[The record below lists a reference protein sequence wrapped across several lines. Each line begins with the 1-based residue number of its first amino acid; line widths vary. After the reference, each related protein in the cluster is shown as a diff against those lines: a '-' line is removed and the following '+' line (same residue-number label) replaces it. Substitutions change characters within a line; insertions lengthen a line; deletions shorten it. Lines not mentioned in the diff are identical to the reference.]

1 MGLVWSHRSGYG
13 TCGVIGAISRLAN
26 KGGVAMTIFNRALLI
41 LAFISSTT
49 AFAEPEQSSLS
60 VLMPKSGTY
69 SRPISTGNAEA
80 QQFFDQGLRFAWGFY
95 FPESIAS
102 YQEASR
108 LAPDHPMPYW
118 GIAHAAGPNPN
129 SRYAQMP
136 DDPQGA
142 GLAAIEAA
150 LARINRAT
158 PMEAA
163 LINALYVFYDAKS
176 IPDPRERDRAYLAEM
191 RKLNQQ
197 YPDDPDVAALYAG
210 SFMSIRRWDY
220 WDKNGD
226 AKGETLAV
234 AKALEHVINTGDPH
248 PGVYHLHIHLIEA
261 SLEPERAMV
270 SADALEA
277 TLPIGGHV
285 VHMPA
290 HIFVRVG
297 DYQRA
302 IDNNLRSLA
311 VDKEF
316 AQHWG
321 DIPLPNIGTYPLSHK
336 IHAGHALDFVRYA
349 ATMQGSSELAIKSA
363 KQMAEAMSQQGTPM
377 GRMQKRVAAPW
388 VTLKIF
394 GKWDELLAIEPLKH
408 STPYLTGILA
418 YVKGSAHVA
427 KGQFDEAAQ
436 KLSEIHRIAAS
447 PDVSVN
453 RAGATATAE
462 LLALAAHALEGEMK
476 MAQGDLDGAIAA
488 FEKGVALE
496 DTNNYT
502 EPPDWPQSMRL
513 YLGAALLKAGRAA
526 DAEAVFRRDL
536 RWHQNNGWSLFG
548 LTQALEAQGKSEE
561 ARSKKDAWAR
571 VWSNSDFT
579 LQGSA
584 VL

>member
-1 MGLVWSHRSGYG
+1 MRFLKYGFVCISLVFSVH
-13 TCGVIGAISRLAN
+13 
-26 KGGVAMTIFNRALLI
+26 AM
-41 LAFISSTT
+41 STT
-49 AFAEPEQSSLS
+49 DMATDTEPSTAI
-60 VLMPKSGTY
+60 LMPNSGTY
-69 SRPISTGNAEA
+69 SRPISTDKAEA
-80 QQFFDQGLRFAWGFY
+80 QRFFDQGLRFAWGFY

-108 LAPDHPMPYW
+108 LDPSHPMPYW

-150 LARINRAT
+150 LDRIDRAT

-191 RKLNQQ
+191 RKLNSK
-197 YPDDPDVAALYAG
+197 YPDDPDIAALYAG

-220 WDKNGD
+220 WDKNGE

-234 AKALEHVINTGDPH
+234 AEALEHVINTGDPH

-321 DIPLPNIGTYPLSHK
+321 DLPLPNIGTYPLSHK

-363 KQMAEAMSQQGTPM
+363 KQMAEAISQHGTPM

-394 GKWDELLAIEPLKH
+394 GQWDELLATESLQH
-408 STPYLTGILA
+408 STPYLDGILS
-418 YVKGSAHVA
+418 YVKGSAYIA
-427 KGQFDEAAQ
+427 KGSPDGAKQE
-436 KLSEIHRIAAS
+436 LSNIQRIAQS

-462 LLALAAHALEGEMK
+462 LLALAAHALDGEIKLAEGN
-476 MAQGDLDGAIAA
+476 LTGAIAA
-488 FEKGVALE
+488 FQKGVALE

-513 YLGAALLKAGRAA
+513 YLGNALLVAGRFEE
-526 DAEAVFRRDL
+526 AEAVFRKDL

-548 LTQALEAQGKSEE
+548 LMKALEAQNKKNE
-561 ARSKKDAWAR
+561 AKVIQKQWSS
-571 VWSNSDFT
+571 VWSHADVQLTSPVI
-579 LQGSA
+579 L
-584 VL
+584 

>member
-1 MGLVWSHRSGYG
+1 MNFTARLLTALMLVYLSHQSFAMSADAD
-13 TCGVIGAISRLAN
+13 TVSRH
-26 KGGVAMTIFNRALLI
+26 ALL
-41 LAFISSTT
+41 
-49 AFAEPEQSSLS
+49 
-60 VLMPKSGTY
+60 VPKSGTY
-69 SRPISTGNAEA
+69 SRAISTDVALA
-80 QQFFDQGLRFAWGFY
+80 QTYFDQGLRLAWGFY

-108 LAPDHPMPYW
+108 LDPTHPMPYW

-150 LARINRAT
+150 LDRIDRAT

-163 LINALYVFYDAKS
+163 LIKALYVFYNAKS

-191 RKLNQQ
+191 RKLNKKHP
-197 YPDDPDVAALYAG
+197 YDPDIAALYAG

-220 WDKNGD
+220 WDKSGE

-234 AKALEHVINTGDPH
+234 AEALEHVINTGDPH
-248 PGVYHLHIHLIEA
+248 PGVFHLHIHLIEA

-321 DIPLPNIGTYPLSHK
+321 DLPLPSIGTYPLSHK

-363 KQMAEAMSQQGTPM
+363 KQMAEAISQHGTPM
-377 GRMQKRVAAPW
+377 GRTQKRVAAPW

-394 GKWDELLAIEPLKH
+394 GQWDELLTIESLPH
-408 STPYLTGILA
+408 STPYLDGILS
-418 YVKGSAHVA
+418 YVKGSAYIA
-427 KGQFDEAAQ
+427 KGSLDRAKQE
-436 KLSEIHRIAAS
+436 LSNIQRIAQS

-462 LLALAAHALEGEMK
+462 LLALAAHALDGEIK
-476 MAQGDLDGAIAA
+476 LAEGDLAGAIAA

-513 YLGAALLKAGRAA
+513 YLGNALMVAGRF
-526 DAEAVFRRDL
+526 DEAEAVFRKDL

-548 LTQALEAQGKSEE
+548 LMKALAAQNKKNEAKVIQKQWS
-561 ARSKKDAWAR
+561 S
-571 VWSNSDFT
+571 VWSHADVQLTSPVI
-579 LQGSA
+579 L
-584 VL
+584 

>member
-1 MGLVWSHRSGYG
+1 MNVTARLLTALMLVCLSHQSFAMSADAD
-13 TCGVIGAISRLAN
+13 TVSRH
-26 KGGVAMTIFNRALLI
+26 ALL
-41 LAFISSTT
+41 
-49 AFAEPEQSSLS
+49 
-60 VLMPKSGTY
+60 VPKSGTY
-69 SRPISTGNAEA
+69 SRAISTDVALA
-80 QQFFDQGLRFAWGFY
+80 QTYFDQGLRLAWGFY

-108 LAPDHPMPYW
+108 LDPTHPMPYW

-150 LARINRAT
+150 IDRIDRAT

-163 LINALYVFYDAKS
+163 LIKALYVFYNAKS

-191 RKLNQQ
+191 RKLNKKHP
-197 YPDDPDVAALYAG
+197 YDPDIAALYAG

-220 WDKNGD
+220 WDKSGE

-234 AKALEHVINTGDPH
+234 AEALEHVINTGDPH

-321 DIPLPNIGTYPLSHK
+321 DLPLPSIGTYPLSHK

-363 KQMAEAMSQQGTPM
+363 KQMAEAISQHGTPM

-394 GKWDELLAIEPLKH
+394 GQWDELLTIESLPH
-408 STPYLTGILA
+408 STPYLDGILSF
-418 YVKGSAHVA
+418 VKGSAYIA
-427 KGQFDEAAQ
+427 KGSLDRAKQE
-436 KLSEIHRIAAS
+436 LSNIQRIAQS

-462 LLALAAHALEGEMK
+462 LLALAAHALDGEIK
-476 MAQGDLDGAIAA
+476 LAEGDLTGAIAA

-513 YLGAALLKAGRAA
+513 YLGNALMVAGRF
-526 DAEAVFRRDL
+526 DEAEAVFRKDL

-548 LTQALEAQGKSEE
+548 LMKALAAQNKKNEAKVIQKQWS
-561 ARSKKDAWAR
+561 S
-571 VWSNSDFT
+571 VWSHADVQLTSPVI
-579 LQGSA
+579 L
-584 VL
+584 

>member
-1 MGLVWSHRSGYG
+1 MNVTARLLTTLMLV
-13 TCGVIGAISRLAN
+13 
-26 KGGVAMTIFNRALLI
+26 
-41 LAFISSTT
+41 
-49 AFAEPEQSSLS
+49 SLS
-60 VLMPKSGTY
+60 HQSFAMSADADTASRHAVLVPKSGTY
-69 SRPISTGNAEA
+69 SRAISTDVALA
-80 QQFFDQGLRFAWGFY
+80 QTYFDQGLRLAWGFY

-108 LAPDHPMPYW
+108 LDPSHPMPYW

-150 LARINRAT
+150 LDRIDRAT
-158 PMEAA
+158 PMEAE
-163 LINALYVFYDAKS
+163 LIRALYIFYDAKS

-191 RKLNQQ
+191 RELNKQ

-220 WDKNGD
+220 WDKSGE

-234 AKALEHVINTGDPH
+234 AEALEHVINTGDPH

-316 AQHWG
+316 AEHWG
-321 DIPLPNIGTYPLSHK
+321 ELPLPNIGTYPLSHK

-363 KQMAEAMSQQGTPM
+363 KQMAQAISQHGTPM

-394 GKWDELLAIEPLKH
+394 GQWDELLAIESLQH
-408 STPYLTGILA
+408 STPYLDGILS
-418 YVKGSAHVA
+418 YVKGSAYIA
-427 KGQFDEAAQ
+427 KGSLDRAKQELSSIQHIAQ
-436 KLSEIHRIAAS
+436 S

-462 LLALAAHALEGEMK
+462 LLALAAHALDGEIK
-476 MAQGDLDGAIAA
+476 LAEGDLTGAIAA

-513 YLGAALLKAGRAA
+513 YLGNALLVAGRFEE
-526 DAEAVFRRDL
+526 AEAVFRRDL
-536 RWHQNNGWSLFG
+536 RWHQQNGWSLFG
-548 LTQALEAQGKSEE
+548 LMKALEAQN
-561 ARSKKDAWAR
+561 KKNDAKVIQNQWSS
-571 VWSNSDFT
+571 VWSHADVQLTSPVI
-579 LQGSA
+579 L
-584 VL
+584 

>member
-1 MGLVWSHRSGYG
+1 MNVTARLLTALMLVCLSHQSFAMSADAD
-13 TCGVIGAISRLAN
+13 TVSRH
-26 KGGVAMTIFNRALLI
+26 ALL
-41 LAFISSTT
+41 
-49 AFAEPEQSSLS
+49 
-60 VLMPKSGTY
+60 VPKSGTY
-69 SRPISTGNAEA
+69 SRAISTDVALA
-80 QQFFDQGLRFAWGFY
+80 QTYFDQGLRLAWGFY

-108 LAPDHPMPYW
+108 LDPTHPMPYW

-150 LARINRAT
+150 LDRIDRAT

-163 LINALYVFYDAKS
+163 LIKALYVFYNAKS

-191 RKLNQQ
+191 RKLNKKHP
-197 YPDDPDVAALYAG
+197 YDPDIAALYAG

-220 WDKNGD
+220 WDKSGE

-234 AKALEHVINTGDPH
+234 AEALEHVINTGDPH

-321 DIPLPNIGTYPLSHK
+321 DLPLPSIGTYPLSHK

-363 KQMAEAMSQQGTPM
+363 KQMAEAISQHGTPM
-377 GRMQKRVAAPW
+377 GRTQKRVAAPW

-394 GKWDELLAIEPLKH
+394 GQWDELLTIESLPH
-408 STPYLTGILA
+408 STPYLDGILS
-418 YVKGSAHVA
+418 YVKGSAYIA
-427 KGQFDEAAQ
+427 KGSLDRAKQE
-436 KLSEIHRIAAS
+436 LSNIQRIAQS

-462 LLALAAHALEGEMK
+462 LLALAAHALDGEIK
-476 MAQGDLDGAIAA
+476 LAEGDLTGAIAA

-513 YLGAALLKAGRAA
+513 YLGNALMVAERFEE
-526 DAEAVFRRDL
+526 AEAVFRKDL

-548 LTQALEAQGKSEE
+548 LMKALAAQNKKNEAKVIQKQWS
-561 ARSKKDAWAR
+561 S
-571 VWSNSDFT
+571 VWSHADVQLTSPVI
-579 LQGSA
+579 L
-584 VL
+584 

>member
-1 MGLVWSHRSGYG
+1 MNVTARLLTALMLVFLSHQSFAMSADAD
-13 TCGVIGAISRLAN
+13 TVSRHA
-26 KGGVAMTIFNRALLI
+26 
-41 LAFISSTT
+41 
-49 AFAEPEQSSLS
+49 SL
-60 VLMPKSGTY
+60 VPKSGTY
-69 SRPISTGNAEA
+69 SRAISTDVALA
-80 QQFFDQGLRFAWGFY
+80 QTYFDQGLRLAWGFY

-108 LAPDHPMPYW
+108 LDPTHPMPYW

-150 LARINRAT
+150 LDRIDRAT

-163 LINALYVFYDAKS
+163 LIKALYVFYNAKS

-191 RKLNQQ
+191 RKLNKKHP
-197 YPDDPDVAALYAG
+197 YDPDIAALYAG

-220 WDKNGD
+220 WDKSGE

-234 AKALEHVINTGDPH
+234 AEALEHVINTGDPH
-248 PGVYHLHIHLIEA
+248 PGVFHLHIHLIEA

-321 DIPLPNIGTYPLSHK
+321 DLPLPSIGTYPLSHK

-363 KQMAEAMSQQGTPM
+363 KQMAEAISQHGTPM

-394 GKWDELLAIEPLKH
+394 GQWDELLTIESLPH
-408 STPYLTGILA
+408 STPYLDGILS
-418 YVKGSAHVA
+418 YVKGSAYIA
-427 KGQFDEAAQ
+427 KGSLDRAKQE
-436 KLSEIHRIAAS
+436 LSNIQRIAQS

-462 LLALAAHALEGEMK
+462 LLALAAHALDGEIK
-476 MAQGDLDGAIAA
+476 LAEGDLAGAIAA

-513 YLGAALLKAGRAA
+513 YLGNALMVAGRFEE
-526 DAEAVFRRDL
+526 AEAVFRKDL

-548 LTQALEAQGKSEE
+548 LMKALAAQNKKNEAKVIQKQWS
-561 ARSKKDAWAR
+561 S
-571 VWSNSDFT
+571 VWSHADVQLTSPVI
-579 LQGSA
+579 L
-584 VL
+584 

>member
-1 MGLVWSHRSGYG
+1 MRFLKYVFV
-13 TCGVIGAISRLAN
+13 CISFVLSAH
-26 KGGVAMTIFNRALLI
+26 AMSTTGMDMDAE
-41 LAFISSTT
+41 SST
-49 AFAEPEQSSLS
+49 AI
-60 VLMPKSGTY
+60 LMPKSGTY
-69 SRPISTGNAEA
+69 SRPISTDKEEA
-80 QQFFDQGLRFAWGFY
+80 QRFFDQGLRFAWGFY

-108 LAPDHPMPYW
+108 LDPSHPMPYW

-150 LARINRAT
+150 LERIDRAT

-191 RKLNQQ
+191 RKLNKQH
-197 YPDDPDVAALYAG
+197 PDDPDIAALYAG

-220 WDKNGD
+220 WDKNGE

-234 AKALEHVINTGDPH
+234 AKALEHVINTGGPH

-321 DIPLPNIGTYPLSHK
+321 DLPLPNIGTYPLSHK

-349 ATMQGSSELAIKSA
+349 ATMQGSSKLAIKSA
-363 KQMAEAMSQQGTPM
+363 KQMAEAISQHGTPM

-394 GKWDELLAIEPLKH
+394 GKWDEVLAIEPLKH

-427 KGQFDEAAQ
+427 KGQFEEAAQ
-436 KLSEIHRIAAS
+436 KLDEIHRIAAS

-462 LLALAAHALEGEMK
+462 LLALAANALEGEMK
-476 MAQGDLDGAIAA
+476 MAQGDLDGAISA

-526 DAEAVFRRDL
+526 EAEAVFRRDL

-548 LTQALEAQGKSEE
+548 LTQALEAQGKSVE
-561 ARSKKDAWAR
+561 ATSTREAWTE
-571 VWSNSDFT
+571 VWANADVS
-579 LQGSA
+579 LSA
-584 VL
+584 PAIL

>member
-1 MGLVWSHRSGYG
+1 MNVTARLLTALMLVCLSHQSFAMSADAD
-13 TCGVIGAISRLAN
+13 TVSRH
-26 KGGVAMTIFNRALLI
+26 ALL
-41 LAFISSTT
+41 
-49 AFAEPEQSSLS
+49 
-60 VLMPKSGTY
+60 VPKSGTY
-69 SRPISTGNAEA
+69 SRAISTDVALA
-80 QQFFDQGLRFAWGFY
+80 QTYFDQGLRLAWGFY

-108 LAPDHPMPYW
+108 LDPTHPMPYW

-150 LARINRAT
+150 LDRIDRAT

-163 LINALYVFYDAKS
+163 LIKALYVFYNAKS

-191 RKLNQQ
+191 RKLNKKHP
-197 YPDDPDVAALYAG
+197 YDPDIAALYAG

-220 WDKNGD
+220 WDKSGE

-234 AKALEHVINTGDPH
+234 AEALEHVINTGDPH
-248 PGVYHLHIHLIEA
+248 PGVFHLHIHLIEA

-321 DIPLPNIGTYPLSHK
+321 DLPLPSIGTYPLSHK

-363 KQMAEAMSQQGTPM
+363 KQMAEAISQHGTPM
-377 GRMQKRVAAPW
+377 GRTQKRVAAPW

-394 GKWDELLAIEPLKH
+394 GQWDELLTIESLPH
-408 STPYLTGILA
+408 STPYLDGILS
-418 YVKGSAHVA
+418 YVKGSAYIA
-427 KGQFDEAAQ
+427 KGSLDRAKQE
-436 KLSEIHRIAAS
+436 LSNIQRIAQS

-462 LLALAAHALEGEMK
+462 LLALAAHALDGEIK
-476 MAQGDLDGAIAA
+476 LAEGDLTGAIAA

-513 YLGAALLKAGRAA
+513 YLGNALMVAGRF
-526 DAEAVFRRDL
+526 DEAEAVFRKDL

-548 LTQALEAQGKSEE
+548 LMKALAAQNKKNEAKVIQKQWS
-561 ARSKKDAWAR
+561 S
-571 VWSNSDFT
+571 VWSHADVQLT
-579 LQGSA
+579 APVIL
-584 VL
+584 

>member
-1 MGLVWSHRSGYG
+1 MNFTARLLTALMLVCLSHQSFAMSADAD
-13 TCGVIGAISRLAN
+13 TVSRH
-26 KGGVAMTIFNRALLI
+26 ALL
-41 LAFISSTT
+41 
-49 AFAEPEQSSLS
+49 
-60 VLMPKSGTY
+60 VPKSGTY
-69 SRPISTGNAEA
+69 SRAISTDVALA
-80 QQFFDQGLRFAWGFY
+80 QTYFDQGLRLAWGFY

-108 LAPDHPMPYW
+108 LDPTHPMPYW

-150 LARINRAT
+150 LDRIDRAT

-163 LINALYVFYDAKS
+163 LIKALYVFYNAKS

-191 RKLNQQ
+191 RKLNKKHP
-197 YPDDPDVAALYAG
+197 YDPDIAALYAG

-220 WDKNGD
+220 WDKSGE

-234 AKALEHVINTGDPH
+234 AEALEHVINTGDPH
-248 PGVYHLHIHLIEA
+248 PGVFHLHIHLIEA

-277 TLPIGGHV
+277 TLPIGGHM

-321 DIPLPNIGTYPLSHK
+321 DLPLPSIGTYPLSHK

-363 KQMAEAMSQQGTPM
+363 KQMAEAISQHGTPM
-377 GRMQKRVAAPW
+377 GRTQKRVAAPW

-394 GKWDELLAIEPLKH
+394 GQWDELLTIESLPH
-408 STPYLTGILA
+408 STPYLDGILSF
-418 YVKGSAHVA
+418 VKGSAYIA
-427 KGQFDEAAQ
+427 KGSLDRAKQE
-436 KLSEIHRIAAS
+436 LSNIQRIAQS

-462 LLALAAHALEGEMK
+462 LLALAAHALDGEIK
-476 MAQGDLDGAIAA
+476 LAEGDLAGAIAA

-513 YLGAALLKAGRAA
+513 YLGNALMVAGRF
-526 DAEAVFRRDL
+526 DEAEAVFRKDL

-548 LTQALEAQGKSEE
+548 LMKALAAQNKKNEAKVIQKQWS
-561 ARSKKDAWAR
+561 S
-571 VWSNSDFT
+571 VWSHADVQLTSPVI
-579 LQGSA
+579 L
-584 VL
+584 

>member
-1 MGLVWSHRSGYG
+1 MNVTARLLTALMLVCLSHQSFAMSADAD
-13 TCGVIGAISRLAN
+13 TVSRH
-26 KGGVAMTIFNRALLI
+26 ALL
-41 LAFISSTT
+41 
-49 AFAEPEQSSLS
+49 
-60 VLMPKSGTY
+60 VPKSGTY
-69 SRPISTGNAEA
+69 SRAISTDVALA
-80 QQFFDQGLRFAWGFY
+80 QTYFDQGLRLAWGFY

-108 LAPDHPMPYW
+108 LDPTHPMPYW

-150 LARINRAT
+150 LDRIDRAT

-163 LINALYVFYDAKS
+163 LIKALYVFYNAKS

-191 RKLNQQ
+191 RKLNKKH
-197 YPDDPDVAALYAG
+197 PHDPDIAALYAG

-220 WDKNGD
+220 WDKSGE

-234 AKALEHVINTGDPH
+234 AEALEHVINTGDPH
-248 PGVYHLHIHLIEA
+248 PGVFHLHIHLIEA

-321 DIPLPNIGTYPLSHK
+321 DLPLPSIGTYPLSHK

-363 KQMAEAMSQQGTPM
+363 KQMAEAISQHGTPM
-377 GRMQKRVAAPW
+377 GRTQKRVAAPW

-394 GKWDELLAIEPLKH
+394 GQWDELLTIESLPH
-408 STPYLTGILA
+408 STPYLDGILSF
-418 YVKGSAHVA
+418 VKGSAYIA
-427 KGQFDEAAQ
+427 KGSLDRAKQE
-436 KLSEIHRIAAS
+436 LSNIQRIAQS

-462 LLALAAHALEGEMK
+462 LLALAAHALDGEIK
-476 MAQGDLDGAIAA
+476 LAEGDLAGAIAA

-513 YLGAALLKAGRAA
+513 YLGNALMVAGRF
-526 DAEAVFRRDL
+526 DEAEAVFRKDL

-548 LTQALEAQGKSEE
+548 LMKALAAQNKKNEAKVIQKQWS
-561 ARSKKDAWAR
+561 S
-571 VWSNSDFT
+571 VWSHADVQLTSPVI
-579 LQGSA
+579 L
-584 VL
+584 

>member
-1 MGLVWSHRSGYG
+1 
-13 TCGVIGAISRLAN
+13 
-26 KGGVAMTIFNRALLI
+26 MTVRARLLI
-41 LAFISSTT
+41 T
-49 AFAEPEQSSLS
+49 AFFVFLSHSSYSMAGDADKASRHAVLVPE
-60 VLMPKSGTY
+60 SGTY
-69 SRPISTGNAEA
+69 SRAISTDVDLA
-80 QQFFDQGLRFAWGFY
+80 QTFFDQGLRFAWGFY
-95 FPESIAS
+95 FPESLAS

-108 LAPDHPMPYW
+108 LDPSHPMPFW

-150 LARINRAT
+150 LDRIDRAT
-158 PMEAA
+158 PMEAS
-163 LINALYVFYDAKS
+163 LINALYVFYDANS

-197 YPDDPDVAALYAG
+197 YPDDPDIAALYAG

-220 WDKNGD
+220 WDKNGE

-234 AKALEHVINTGDPH
+234 AQALEHVINTGDPH

-311 VDKEF
+311 VDKQF
-316 AQHWG
+316 AEHWG
-321 DIPLPNIGTYPLSHK
+321 DLPLPMIGTYPLSHK

-349 ATMQGSSELAIKSA
+349 ATMQGSSELAIRSA
-363 KQMAEAMSQQGTPM
+363 KQMAEAISQHGTPM

-394 GKWDELLAIEPLKH
+394 GQWDELLAIEGLKQ
-408 STPYLTGILA
+408 STPYLDGILS
-418 YVKGSAHVA
+418 YVKGSAHIA
-427 KGQFDEAAQ
+427 KGSLDQAKEQ
-436 KLSEIHRIAAS
+436 LSDIQRIAQS

-462 LLALAAHALEGEMK
+462 LLALAAHALDGEIKLAEGNL
-476 MAQGDLDGAIAA
+476 AGAIVA

-513 YLGAALLKAGRAA
+513 YLGNALLEAGRFEE
-526 DAEAVFRRDL
+526 AEAVFRKDL

-548 LTQALEAQGKSEE
+548 LMKALEAQNKKNE
-561 ARSKKDAWAR
+561 AKVIQNQWTS
-571 VWSNSDFT
+571 VWSRADVQLTSPVI
-579 LQGSA
+579 L
-584 VL
+584 

>member
-1 MGLVWSHRSGYG
+1 MNVTARLLTALMLVCLSHQSFAMSADAD
-13 TCGVIGAISRLAN
+13 TVSRH
-26 KGGVAMTIFNRALLI
+26 ALL
-41 LAFISSTT
+41 
-49 AFAEPEQSSLS
+49 
-60 VLMPKSGTY
+60 VPKSGTY
-69 SRPISTGNAEA
+69 SRAISTDVALA
-80 QQFFDQGLRFAWGFY
+80 QTYFDQGLRLAWGFY

-108 LAPDHPMPYW
+108 LDPTHPMPYW

-150 LARINRAT
+150 LDRIDRAT

-163 LINALYVFYDAKS
+163 LIKALYVFYNAKS

-191 RKLNQQ
+191 RKLNKKHP
-197 YPDDPDVAALYAG
+197 YDPDIAALYAG

-220 WDKNGD
+220 WDKSGE

-234 AKALEHVINTGDPH
+234 AEALEHVINTGDPH
-248 PGVYHLHIHLIEA
+248 PGVFHLHIHLIEA

-321 DIPLPNIGTYPLSHK
+321 DLPLPSIGTYPLSHK

-363 KQMAEAMSQQGTPM
+363 KQMAEAISQHGTPM

-394 GKWDELLAIEPLKH
+394 GQWDELLTIESLPH
-408 STPYLTGILA
+408 STPYLDGILS
-418 YVKGSAHVA
+418 YVKGSAYIA
-427 KGQFDEAAQ
+427 KGSLDRAKQE
-436 KLSEIHRIAAS
+436 LSNIQRIAQS

-462 LLALAAHALEGEMK
+462 LLALAAHALDGEIK
-476 MAQGDLDGAIAA
+476 LAEGDLTGAIAA

-513 YLGAALLKAGRAA
+513 YLGNALMVAGRFEE
-526 DAEAVFRRDL
+526 AEAVFRKDL

-548 LTQALEAQGKSEE
+548 LMKALAAQNKKNEAKVIQKQWS
-561 ARSKKDAWAR
+561 S
-571 VWSNSDFT
+571 VWSHADVQLTSPVI
-579 LQGSA
+579 L
-584 VL
+584 

>member
-1 MGLVWSHRSGYG
+1 MMALLKRFGLVF
-13 TCGVIGAISRLAN
+13 VLALS
-26 KGGVAMTIFNRALLI
+26 TALTAHANTNHA
-41 LAFISSTT
+41 LAVMV
-49 AFAEPEQSSLS
+49 PD
-60 VLMPKSGTY
+60 SGTY
-69 SRPISTGNAEA
+69 SRAISTQSPDA
-80 QQFFDQGLRFAWGFY
+80 QKFFDQGLRLAWGFY

-102 YQEASR
+102 YQQAS
-108 LAPDHPMPYW
+108 LFDPEHPMPYW

-142 GLAAIEAA
+142 GLAAIQSA
-150 LARINRAT
+150 LARIDRAT
-158 PMEAA
+158 PMEAELIRA
-163 LINALYVFYDAKS
+163 LHIFYDADR
-176 IPDPRERDRAYLAEM
+176 IPDPKARDQAYLAQM
-191 RKLNQQ
+191 RALNANF
-197 YPDDPDVAALYAG
+197 PDDPDIAALYAG

-220 WDKNGD
+220 WDKNGE

-234 AKALEHVINTGDPH
+234 AEALEHIIRTGDPH

-261 SLEPERAMV
+261 SMTPQRALV

-297 DYQRA
+297 QYQRA

-311 VDKEF
+311 VDKQF
-316 AQHWG
+316 AEYWG
-321 DIPLPNIGTYPLSHK
+321 DLPLPTIGTYPLSHK

-349 ATMQGSSELAIKSA
+349 ATMQGSSALAIKSA
-363 KQMAEAMSQQGTPM
+363 KQMAEAISKNGTPM

-394 GKWDELLAIEPLKH
+394 GKWDEILAIESLPD
-408 STPYLTGILA
+408 STSYLDGILA

-427 KGQFDEAAQ
+427 RGSLALAQ
-436 KLSEIHRIAAS
+436 AQLAEINRIAAS
-447 PDVSVN
+447 EDVSVN

-462 LLALAAHALEGEMK
+462 LLALAAHALEGEIQMVS
-476 MAQGDLDGAIAA
+476 GDLAGAIAS

-513 YLGAALLKAGRAA
+513 YLGAALLRAERFE
-526 DAEAVFRRDL
+526 DAETVFRQDL
-536 RWHQNNGWSLFG
+536 RWHQNNGWSLYG
-548 LTQALEAQGKSEE
+548 LMQSLEAQGKTQE
-561 ARSKKDAWAR
+561 AKVIQNQWLSVWANADIELSMP
-571 VWSNSDFT
+571 V
-579 LQGSA
+579 

>member
-1 MGLVWSHRSGYG
+1 
-13 TCGVIGAISRLAN
+13 
-26 KGGVAMTIFNRALLI
+26 MTIFNRALLI

-69 SRPISTGNAEA
+69 SRPISTENAEA

-136 DDPQGA
+136 DDPKGA

-158 PMEAA
+158 PIEAA

-363 KQMAEAMSQQGTPM
+363 KQMAEAMSQHGTPM

-561 ARSKKDAWAR
+561 ARSKKDTWAK
-571 VWSNSDFT
+571 VWSQADISLT
-579 LQGSA
+579 APAIL
-584 VL
+584 

>member
-1 MGLVWSHRSGYG
+1 MNVTARLLTALMLVCLSHQSFAMSADAD
-13 TCGVIGAISRLAN
+13 TVSRH
-26 KGGVAMTIFNRALLI
+26 ALL
-41 LAFISSTT
+41 
-49 AFAEPEQSSLS
+49 
-60 VLMPKSGTY
+60 VPKSGTY
-69 SRPISTGNAEA
+69 SRAISTDVALA
-80 QQFFDQGLRFAWGFY
+80 QTYFDQGVRLAWGFY

-108 LAPDHPMPYW
+108 LDPTHPMPYW

-150 LARINRAT
+150 LDRIDRAT

-163 LINALYVFYDAKS
+163 LIKALYVFYNAKS

-191 RKLNQQ
+191 RKLNKKHP
-197 YPDDPDVAALYAG
+197 YDPDIAALYAG

-220 WDKNGD
+220 WDKSGE

-234 AKALEHVINTGDPH
+234 AEALEHVINTGDPH

-321 DIPLPNIGTYPLSHK
+321 DLPLPSIGTYPLSHK

-363 KQMAEAMSQQGTPM
+363 KQMAEAISQHGTPM

-394 GKWDELLAIEPLKH
+394 GQWDELLTIESLPH
-408 STPYLTGILA
+408 STPYLDGILS
-418 YVKGSAHVA
+418 YVKGSAYIA
-427 KGQFDEAAQ
+427 KGSLDRAKQE
-436 KLSEIHRIAAS
+436 LSNIQRIAQS

-462 LLALAAHALEGEMK
+462 LLALAAHALDGEIK
-476 MAQGDLDGAIAA
+476 LAEGDLTGAIAA

-513 YLGAALLKAGRAA
+513 YLGNALMVAGRFEE
-526 DAEAVFRRDL
+526 AEAVFRKDL

-548 LTQALEAQGKSEE
+548 LMKALAAQNKKNEAKVIQKQWS
-561 ARSKKDAWAR
+561 S
-571 VWSNSDFT
+571 VWSHADVQLTSPVI
-579 LQGSA
+579 L
-584 VL
+584 

>member
-1 MGLVWSHRSGYG
+1 MKWIRTFGLGSMMAW
-13 TCGVIGAISRLAN
+13 A
-26 KGGVAMTIFNRALLI
+26 
-41 LAFISSTT
+41 
-49 AFAEPEQSSLS
+49 SLS
-60 VLMPKSGTY
+60 AVSENSHVHAVLVPDSGTY
-69 SRPISTGNAEA
+69 SRAISTDVALA
-80 QQFFDQGLRFAWGFY
+80 QTYFDQGLRLAWGFY

-108 LAPDHPMPYW
+108 LDPTHPMPYW

-150 LARINRAT
+150 LDRIDRAT
-158 PMEAA
+158 PMEAS
-163 LINALYVFYDAKS
+163 LINALFVFYDAKS

-191 RKLNQQ
+191 RELNKKH
-197 YPDDPDVAALYAG
+197 PDDPDVAALYAG

-220 WDKNGD
+220 WDKSGE

-234 AKALEHVINTGDPH
+234 AEALEHVITTGDPH

-321 DIPLPNIGTYPLSHK
+321 DLPLPNIGTYPLSHK

-363 KQMAEAMSQQGTPM
+363 KQMAEAISRHGTPM

-394 GKWDELLAIEPLKH
+394 GQWDELLATESLPH
-408 STPYLTGILA
+408 STPYLDGILS
-418 YVKGSAHVA
+418 YVKGSAHIA
-427 KGQFDEAAQ
+427 KGSLDHAQ
-436 KLSEIHRIAAS
+436 QELSNIQRIAQS

-462 LLALAAHALEGEMK
+462 LLALAAHALDGEIKLAEGN
-476 MAQGDLDGAIAA
+476 LTGAIAA

-513 YLGAALLKAGRAA
+513 YLGNALLVAGRFEE
-526 DAEAVFRRDL
+526 AEAVFRKDL

-548 LTQALEAQGKSEE
+548 LMKALEAQNKKNE
-561 ARSKKDAWAR
+561 AKVIQKQWSS
-571 VWSNSDFT
+571 VWSHADVQLTSPVI
-579 LQGSA
+579 L
-584 VL
+584 

>member
-1 MGLVWSHRSGYG
+1 MNVTARLLTALMLV
-13 TCGVIGAISRLAN
+13 
-26 KGGVAMTIFNRALLI
+26 
-41 LAFISSTT
+41 
-49 AFAEPEQSSLS
+49 SLS
-60 VLMPKSGTY
+60 HQSFAMSADADTASPHAVLVPKSGTY
-69 SRPISTGNAEA
+69 SRAISTDVALA
-80 QQFFDQGLRFAWGFY
+80 QTYFDQGLRLAWGFY

-108 LAPDHPMPYW
+108 LDPSHPMPYW

-150 LARINRAT
+150 LDRIDRAT

-163 LINALYVFYDAKS
+163 LIKALYVFYDAKS

-191 RKLNQQ
+191 RELNKKH
-197 YPDDPDVAALYAG
+197 PDDPDVAALYAG

-220 WDKNGD
+220 WDKSGE

-234 AKALEHVINTGDPH
+234 AEALEHVITTGDPH

-321 DIPLPNIGTYPLSHK
+321 DLPLPNIGTYPLSHK

-363 KQMAEAMSQQGTPM
+363 KQMAEAISQHGTPM

-394 GKWDELLAIEPLKH
+394 GQWDELLTIESLSN
-408 STPYLTGILA
+408 STPYLDGILS
-418 YVKGSAHVA
+418 YVKGSAHIA
-427 KGQFDEAAQ
+427 KGSLDRAQ
-436 KLSEIHRIAAS
+436 QELSNIQRIAQS

-462 LLALAAHALEGEMK
+462 LLALAAHALDGEIK
-476 MAQGDLDGAIAA
+476 LAEGDLTGAIAA

-513 YLGAALLKAGRAA
+513 YLGNALLVAGRFEE
-526 DAEAVFRRDL
+526 AEAVFRKDL

-548 LTQALEAQGKSEE
+548 LMKALEAQNKKNE
-561 ARSKKDAWAR
+561 AKVIQKQWSS
-571 VWSNSDFT
+571 VWSHADVQLTSPVI
-579 LQGSA
+579 L
-584 VL
+584 

>member
-1 MGLVWSHRSGYG
+1 MNVTARLLTALMLVCLSHQSFAMSADAD
-13 TCGVIGAISRLAN
+13 TVSRH
-26 KGGVAMTIFNRALLI
+26 ALL
-41 LAFISSTT
+41 
-49 AFAEPEQSSLS
+49 
-60 VLMPKSGTY
+60 VPKSGTY
-69 SRPISTGNAEA
+69 SRAISTDVALA
-80 QQFFDQGLRFAWGFY
+80 QTYFDQGLRLAWGFY

-108 LAPDHPMPYW
+108 LDPTHPMPYW

-150 LARINRAT
+150 LDRIDRAT

-163 LINALYVFYDAKS
+163 LIKALYVFYNAKS

-191 RKLNQQ
+191 RKLNKKHP
-197 YPDDPDVAALYAG
+197 YDPDIAALYAG

-220 WDKNGD
+220 WDKSGE

-234 AKALEHVINTGDPH
+234 AEALEHVINTGDPH

-321 DIPLPNIGTYPLSHK
+321 DLPLPSIGTYPLSHK

-363 KQMAEAMSQQGTPM
+363 KQMAEAISQHGTPM
-377 GRMQKRVAAPW
+377 GRTQKRVAAPW

-394 GKWDELLAIEPLKH
+394 GQWDELLTIESLPH
-408 STPYLTGILA
+408 STPYLDGILS
-418 YVKGSAHVA
+418 YVKGSAYIA
-427 KGQFDEAAQ
+427 KGSLDRAKQE
-436 KLSEIHRIAAS
+436 LSNIQRIAQS

-462 LLALAAHALEGEMK
+462 LLALAAHALDGEIK
-476 MAQGDLDGAIAA
+476 LAEGDLTGAIAA

-513 YLGAALLKAGRAA
+513 YLGNALMVAGRFEE
-526 DAEAVFRRDL
+526 AEAVFRKDL

-548 LTQALEAQGKSEE
+548 LMKALAAQNKKNEAKVIQKQWS
-561 ARSKKDAWAR
+561 S
-571 VWSNSDFT
+571 VWSHADVQLTSPVI
-579 LQGSA
+579 L
-584 VL
+584 

>member
-1 MGLVWSHRSGYG
+1 MNVTARLLTALMLVCLSHQSFAMSADAD
-13 TCGVIGAISRLAN
+13 TVSRH
-26 KGGVAMTIFNRALLI
+26 ALL
-41 LAFISSTT
+41 
-49 AFAEPEQSSLS
+49 
-60 VLMPKSGTY
+60 VPKSGTY
-69 SRPISTGNAEA
+69 SRAISTDVALA
-80 QQFFDQGLRFAWGFY
+80 QTYFDQGLRLAWGFY

-108 LAPDHPMPYW
+108 LDPTHPMPYW

-150 LARINRAT
+150 LDRIDRAT

-163 LINALYVFYDAKS
+163 LIKALYVFYNAKS

-191 RKLNQQ
+191 RKLNKKHP
-197 YPDDPDVAALYAG
+197 YDPDIAALYAG

-220 WDKNGD
+220 WDKSGE

-234 AKALEHVINTGDPH
+234 AEALEHVINTGDPH

-321 DIPLPNIGTYPLSHK
+321 DLPLPSIGTYPLSHK

-363 KQMAEAMSQQGTPM
+363 KQMAEAISQHGTPM
-377 GRMQKRVAAPW
+377 GRTQKRVAAPW

-394 GKWDELLAIEPLKH
+394 GQWDELLTIESLPH
-408 STPYLTGILA
+408 STPYLDGILS
-418 YVKGSAHVA
+418 YVKGSAYIA
-427 KGQFDEAAQ
+427 KGSLDRAKQE
-436 KLSEIHRIAAS
+436 LSNIQRIAHS

-462 LLALAAHALEGEMK
+462 LLALAAHALDGEIK
-476 MAQGDLDGAIAA
+476 LAEGDLTGAIAA

-513 YLGAALLKAGRAA
+513 YLGNALMVAGRFEE
-526 DAEAVFRRDL
+526 AEAVFRKDL

-548 LTQALEAQGKSEE
+548 LMKALAAQNKKNEAKVIQKQWS
-561 ARSKKDAWAR
+561 S
-571 VWSNSDFT
+571 VWSHADVQLTSPVI
-579 LQGSA
+579 L
-584 VL
+584 

>member
-1 MGLVWSHRSGYG
+1 MNVTARLLTVLMLV
-13 TCGVIGAISRLAN
+13 
-26 KGGVAMTIFNRALLI
+26 
-41 LAFISSTT
+41 
-49 AFAEPEQSSLS
+49 SLS
-60 VLMPKSGTY
+60 HQSYAMGADADKADHRAVLVPKSGTY
-69 SRPISTGNAEA
+69 SRAISTDVALA
-80 QQFFDQGLRFAWGFY
+80 QTYFDQGLRLAWGFY

-108 LAPDHPMPYW
+108 LDPSHPMPYW

-142 GLAAIEAA
+142 GMAAIEAA
-150 LARINRAT
+150 LDRIDRAT

-191 RKLNQQ
+191 RELNKKH
-197 YPDDPDVAALYAG
+197 PDDPDVAALYAG

-220 WDKNGD
+220 WDKSGE

-234 AKALEHVINTGDPH
+234 AEALEHVITTGDPH

-316 AQHWG
+316 AEHWG
-321 DIPLPNIGTYPLSHK
+321 DLPLPNIGTYPLSHK

-363 KQMAEAMSQQGTPM
+363 KQMAGAISQRGTPV

-394 GKWDELLAIEPLKH
+394 GQWDELLSIESLPH
-408 STPYLTGILA
+408 STPYLDGILS
-418 YVKGSAHVA
+418 YVKGSAHIA
-427 KGQFDEAAQ
+427 KDSLDGAKQE
-436 KLSEIHRIAAS
+436 LSNIQRIAQS

-462 LLALAAHALEGEMK
+462 LLALAAHALDGEIK
-476 MAQGDLDGAIAA
+476 LAEGDLAGAIAA

-513 YLGAALLKAGRAA
+513 YLGNALLVAGRFEE
-526 DAEAVFRRDL
+526 AEAVFRKDL

-548 LTQALEAQGKSEE
+548 LMKALEAQNKKNE
-561 ARSKKDAWAR
+561 AKVIQKQWSS
-571 VWSNSDFT
+571 VWSHADVQLTSPVI
-579 LQGSA
+579 L
-584 VL
+584 

>member
-1 MGLVWSHRSGYG
+1 MMVLKRLVTGLLFFTSFHVS
-13 TCGVIGAISRLAN
+13 VDALGAE
-26 KGGVAMTIFNRALLI
+26 
-41 LAFISSTT
+41 SSS
-49 AFAEPEQSSLS
+49 A

-69 SRPISTGNAEA
+69 SRPISTDNAEA

-150 LARINRAT
+150 LERIDRAT

-191 RKLNQQ
+191 RELNKK
-197 YPDDPDVAALYAG
+197 YPDDPDIAALYAG

-220 WDKNGD
+220 WDKNGE

-321 DIPLPNIGTYPLSHK
+321 DLPLPNIGTYPLSHK

-363 KQMAEAMSQQGTPM
+363 KQMAEAISQHGTPM

-394 GKWDELLAIEPLKH
+394 GKWDEVLALEPLKH
-408 STPYLTGILA
+408 STPYLTGIMA

-427 KGQFDEAAQ
+427 KGQFREAAQ
-436 KLSEIHRIAAS
+436 KLADIHRIAAS

-462 LLALAAHALEGEMK
+462 LLALAANALEGEMK
-476 MAQGDLDGAIAA
+476 MAQGDLDGAISA

-513 YLGAALLKAGRAA
+513 YLGAALIKAGRAS

-561 ARSKKDAWAR
+561 ARSKKDTWAK
-571 VWSNSDFT
+571 VWSQADISLT
-579 LQGSA
+579 APAIL
-584 VL
+584 

>member
-1 MGLVWSHRSGYG
+1 MNVTARLLTALMMVFLSH
-13 TCGVIGAISRLAN
+13 
-26 KGGVAMTIFNRALLI
+26 
-41 LAFISSTT
+41 
-49 AFAEPEQSSLS
+49 QSSAMGADADTAS
-60 VLMPKSGTY
+60 PHAVLVPKSGTY
-69 SRPISTGNAEA
+69 SRAISTDVALA
-80 QQFFDQGLRFAWGFY
+80 QTYFDQGLRFAWGFY

-102 YQEASR
+102 YREASS
-108 LAPDHPMPYW
+108 LDPSHPMPYW

-150 LARINRAT
+150 LDRIDRAT

-163 LINALYVFYDAKS
+163 LINALYVFYNAKS

-191 RKLNQQ
+191 RELNKKH
-197 YPDDPDVAALYAG
+197 PDDPDVAALYAG
-210 SFMSIRRWDY
+210 SFMSIRRWGY
-220 WDKNGD
+220 WDKSGE

-234 AKALEHVINTGDPH
+234 AEALEHVITTGDPH

-311 VDKEF
+311 VDREF

-321 DIPLPNIGTYPLSHK
+321 DLPLPNIGTYPLSHK

-363 KQMAEAMSQQGTPM
+363 KQMAEAISQHGTPM

-394 GKWDELLAIEPLKH
+394 GQWDELLTIESLQY
-408 STPYLTGILA
+408 STPYLDGILS
-418 YVKGSAHVA
+418 YVKGSAYIA
-427 KGQFDEAAQ
+427 KGSLDGAKQE
-436 KLSEIHRIAAS
+436 LSNIQHIAKS

-462 LLALAAHALEGEMK
+462 LLALAAHALDGEIK
-476 MAQGDLDGAIAA
+476 LAEGDLAGAIAA

-513 YLGAALLKAGRAA
+513 YLGNALLVAGRFEE
-526 DAEAVFRRDL
+526 AETVFRKDL

-548 LTQALEAQGKSEE
+548 LMKALEAQNKKNE
-561 ARSKKDAWAR
+561 AKVIQKQWAS
-571 VWSNSDFT
+571 VWSHADVKLTSPVI
-579 LQGSA
+579 L
-584 VL
+584 

>member
-1 MGLVWSHRSGYG
+1 MNIAARLLTALMLV
-13 TCGVIGAISRLAN
+13 
-26 KGGVAMTIFNRALLI
+26 
-41 LAFISSTT
+41 
-49 AFAEPEQSSLS
+49 SLS
-60 VLMPKSGTY
+60 HQSFAMSSDVDTASRHAVLVPKSGTY
-69 SRPISTGNAEA
+69 SRAISTDVALA
-80 QQFFDQGLRFAWGFY
+80 QTYFDQGLRLAWGFY

-108 LAPDHPMPYW
+108 LDPSHPMPYW

-150 LARINRAT
+150 LDRIDRAT

-191 RKLNQQ
+191 RELNKKH
-197 YPDDPDVAALYAG
+197 PDDPDVAALYAG

-220 WDKNGD
+220 WDKSGE

-234 AKALEHVINTGDPH
+234 AEALEHVITTGDPH

-321 DIPLPNIGTYPLSHK
+321 DLPLPNIGTYPLSHK

-363 KQMAEAMSQQGTPM
+363 KQMAEAISQHGTPM

-394 GKWDELLAIEPLKH
+394 GRWDELLTTESLPH
-408 STPYLTGILA
+408 STPYLDGILS
-418 YVKGSAHVA
+418 YVKGSAHLA
-427 KGQFDEAAQ
+427 KGSLDRAQ
-436 KLSEIHRIAAS
+436 QELNNIQRIAQS

-462 LLALAAHALEGEMK
+462 LLALAAHALDGEIK
-476 MAQGDLDGAIAA
+476 LAEGDLTGAIAA

-496 DTNNYT
+496 DTNNYI

-513 YLGAALLKAGRAA
+513 YLGNALLVAGRFEE
-526 DAEAVFRRDL
+526 AEAVFRRDL

-548 LTQALEAQGKSEE
+548 LMKALEAQNKKNE
-561 ARSKKDAWAR
+561 AKVIQNQWSS
-571 VWSNSDFT
+571 VWSHADVQLTSPVI
-579 LQGSA
+579 L
-584 VL
+584 

>member
-1 MGLVWSHRSGYG
+1 MNVTARLLTALMLVCLSHQSFAMSADAD
-13 TCGVIGAISRLAN
+13 TVSRH
-26 KGGVAMTIFNRALLI
+26 ALL
-41 LAFISSTT
+41 
-49 AFAEPEQSSLS
+49 
-60 VLMPKSGTY
+60 VPKSGTY
-69 SRPISTGNAEA
+69 SRAISTDVALA
-80 QQFFDQGLRFAWGFY
+80 QTYFDQGLRLAWGFY

-108 LAPDHPMPYW
+108 LDPTHPMPYW

-150 LARINRAT
+150 LDRIDRAT

-163 LINALYVFYDAKS
+163 LIKALYVFYNAKS

-191 RKLNQQ
+191 RKLNKKHP
-197 YPDDPDVAALYAG
+197 YDPDIAALYAG

-220 WDKNGD
+220 WDKSGE

-234 AKALEHVINTGDPH
+234 AEALEHVINTGDPH

-321 DIPLPNIGTYPLSHK
+321 DLPLPSIGTYPLSHK

-363 KQMAEAMSQQGTPM
+363 KQMAEAISQRGTPM

-394 GKWDELLAIEPLKH
+394 GQWDELLTIESLPH
-408 STPYLTGILA
+408 STPYLDGILS
-418 YVKGSAHVA
+418 YVKGSAYIA
-427 KGQFDEAAQ
+427 KGSLDRAKQE
-436 KLSEIHRIAAS
+436 LSNIQRIAQS

-462 LLALAAHALEGEMK
+462 LLALAAHALDGEIK
-476 MAQGDLDGAIAA
+476 LAEGDLTGAIAA

-513 YLGAALLKAGRAA
+513 YLGNALMVAGRFEE
-526 DAEAVFRRDL
+526 AEAVFRKDL

-548 LTQALEAQGKSEE
+548 LMKALAAQNKKNEAKVIQKQWS
-561 ARSKKDAWAR
+561 S
-571 VWSNSDFT
+571 VWSHADVQLTSPVI
-579 LQGSA
+579 L
-584 VL
+584 

>member
-1 MGLVWSHRSGYG
+1 MNVTARLLTALMLVCLSHQSFAMSADAD
-13 TCGVIGAISRLAN
+13 TVSRH
-26 KGGVAMTIFNRALLI
+26 ALL
-41 LAFISSTT
+41 
-49 AFAEPEQSSLS
+49 
-60 VLMPKSGTY
+60 VPKSGTY
-69 SRPISTGNAEA
+69 SRAISTDVALA
-80 QQFFDQGLRFAWGFY
+80 QTYFDQGLRLAWGFY

-108 LAPDHPMPYW
+108 LDPTHPMPYW

-150 LARINRAT
+150 LDRIDRAT

-163 LINALYVFYDAKS
+163 LIKALYVFYNAKS
-176 IPDPRERDRAYLAEM
+176 IPDPRERDHAYLAEM
-191 RKLNQQ
+191 RKLNKKHP
-197 YPDDPDVAALYAG
+197 YDPDIAALYAG

-220 WDKNGD
+220 WDKSGE

-234 AKALEHVINTGDPH
+234 AEALEHVINTGDPH
-248 PGVYHLHIHLIEA
+248 PGVFHLHIHLIEA

-321 DIPLPNIGTYPLSHK
+321 DLPLPSIGTYPLSHK

-363 KQMAEAMSQQGTPM
+363 KQMAEAISQHGTPM

-394 GKWDELLAIEPLKH
+394 GQWDELLTIESLPH
-408 STPYLTGILA
+408 STPYLDGILSF
-418 YVKGSAHVA
+418 VKGSAYIA
-427 KGQFDEAAQ
+427 KGSLDRAKQE
-436 KLSEIHRIAAS
+436 LSNIQRIAQS

-462 LLALAAHALEGEMK
+462 LLALAAHALDGEIK
-476 MAQGDLDGAIAA
+476 LAEGDLTGAIAA

-513 YLGAALLKAGRAA
+513 YLGNALMVAGRF
-526 DAEAVFRRDL
+526 DEAEAVFRKDL

-548 LTQALEAQGKSEE
+548 LMKALAAQNKKNEAKVIQKQWS
-561 ARSKKDAWAR
+561 S
-571 VWSNSDFT
+571 VWSHADVQLTSPVI
-579 LQGSA
+579 L
-584 VL
+584 

>member
-1 MGLVWSHRSGYG
+1 MNVTARLLTALMLVCLSHQSFAMSADAD
-13 TCGVIGAISRLAN
+13 TVSRH
-26 KGGVAMTIFNRALLI
+26 ALL
-41 LAFISSTT
+41 
-49 AFAEPEQSSLS
+49 
-60 VLMPKSGTY
+60 VPKSGTY
-69 SRPISTGNAEA
+69 SRAISTDVALA
-80 QQFFDQGLRFAWGFY
+80 QSYFDHGLRLAWGFY

-108 LAPDHPMPYW
+108 LDPTHPMPYW

-150 LARINRAT
+150 LDRIDRAP

-163 LINALYVFYDAKS
+163 LIKALYVFYNAKS

-191 RKLNQQ
+191 RKLNKKHP
-197 YPDDPDVAALYAG
+197 YDPDIAALYAG

-220 WDKNGD
+220 WDKSGE

-234 AKALEHVINTGDPH
+234 AEALEHVSNTGDPH

-321 DIPLPNIGTYPLSHK
+321 DLPLPSIGTYPLSHK

-363 KQMAEAMSQQGTPM
+363 KQMAEAISQHGTPM

-394 GKWDELLAIEPLKH
+394 GQWDELLTIESLLH
-408 STPYLTGILA
+408 STPYLDGILS
-418 YVKGSAHVA
+418 YVKGSAYIA
-427 KGQFDEAAQ
+427 KGSLDRAKQE
-436 KLSEIHRIAAS
+436 LSNIQRIAQS

-462 LLALAAHALEGEMK
+462 LLALAAHALDGEIK
-476 MAQGDLDGAIAA
+476 LAEGDLTGAIAA

-513 YLGAALLKAGRAA
+513 SLGNALMVAGRFEE
-526 DAEAVFRRDL
+526 AEAVFRKDL

-548 LTQALEAQGKSEE
+548 LMKALAAQNKKNEAKVIQKQWS
-561 ARSKKDAWAR
+561 S
-571 VWSNSDFT
+571 VWSHADVQLTSPVI
-579 LQGSA
+579 L
-584 VL
+584 

>member
-1 MGLVWSHRSGYG
+1 MNVTARLLTTLMLV
-13 TCGVIGAISRLAN
+13 
-26 KGGVAMTIFNRALLI
+26 
-41 LAFISSTT
+41 
-49 AFAEPEQSSLS
+49 SLS
-60 VLMPKSGTY
+60 HQSFAMSADADTASRHAVLVPKSGTY
-69 SRPISTGNAEA
+69 SRAISTDVALA
-80 QQFFDQGLRFAWGFY
+80 QTYFDQGLRLAWGFY

-108 LAPDHPMPYW
+108 LDPSHPMPYW

-150 LARINRAT
+150 LDRIDRAT

-163 LINALYVFYDAKS
+163 LINALFVFYDAKS
-176 IPDPRERDRAYLAEM
+176 IPDPLERDRAYLAEM
-191 RKLNQQ
+191 RELNKKH
-197 YPDDPDVAALYAG
+197 PDDPDIAALYAG

-220 WDKNGD
+220 WDKSGE

-234 AKALEHVINTGDPH
+234 AEALEHVITTGDPH

-302 IDNNLRSLA
+302 IYNNLRALA

-316 AQHWG
+316 AEHWG
-321 DIPLPNIGTYPLSHK
+321 ELPLPNIGTYPLSHK

-363 KQMAEAMSQQGTPM
+363 KQMAEAISQHGTPM

-394 GKWDELLAIEPLKH
+394 GQWDELLTIESLSN
-408 STPYLTGILA
+408 STPYLDGILS
-418 YVKGSAHVA
+418 YVKGSAHIA
-427 KGQFDEAAQ
+427 KGSLDRAQ
-436 KLSEIHRIAAS
+436 QELSNIQRIAQS

-462 LLALAAHALEGEMK
+462 LLALAAHALAGEIK
-476 MAQGDLDGAIAA
+476 LAEGDLTGAIAA

-513 YLGAALLKAGRAA
+513 YLGNALLVAGRFEE
-526 DAEAVFRRDL
+526 AEAVFRKDL

-548 LTQALEAQGKSEE
+548 LMKALEAQN
-561 ARSKKDAWAR
+561 KKNDAKVIQKQWSS
-571 VWSNSDFT
+571 VWSHADVQLTSPVI
-579 LQGSA
+579 L
-584 VL
+584 

>member
-1 MGLVWSHRSGYG
+1 MNVTARLLTALMLVSLTHQSFAMSADADTASSH
-13 TCGVIGAISRLAN
+13 A
-26 KGGVAMTIFNRALLI
+26 
-41 LAFISSTT
+41 
-49 AFAEPEQSSLS
+49 
-60 VLMPKSGTY
+60 VLVPNSGTY
-69 SRPISTGNAEA
+69 SRAISTDVTLA
-80 QQFFDQGLRFAWGFY
+80 QTYFDQGLRLAWGFY

-102 YQEASR
+102 YQEAAR
-108 LAPDHPMPYW
+108 LDPTHPMPYW

-150 LARINRAT
+150 LDRIDRAT

-163 LINALYVFYDAKS
+163 LIKALYVFYDAKS

-191 RKLNQQ
+191 RELNKKH
-197 YPDDPDVAALYAG
+197 PDDPDVAALYAG

-220 WDKNGD
+220 WDKSGE

-234 AKALEHVINTGDPH
+234 AEALEHVITTGDPH

-321 DIPLPNIGTYPLSHK
+321 DLPLPNIGTYPLSHK

-363 KQMAEAMSQQGTPM
+363 KQMAEAISQHGTPM

-388 VTLKIF
+388 VILKIF
-394 GKWDELLAIEPLKH
+394 GQWDELLATNSLQH
-408 STPYLTGILA
+408 STPYLDGILS
-418 YVKGSAHVA
+418 YVKGSAHIA
-427 KGQFDEAAQ
+427 KGSLDGAKQE
-436 KLSEIHRIAAS
+436 LSNIQRIAQS

-462 LLALAAHALEGEMK
+462 LLALAAYALDGEIK
-476 MAQGDLDGAIAA
+476 LAEGDLAGAIAA

-513 YLGAALLKAGRAA
+513 YLGNALLVAGRFEE
-526 DAEAVFRRDL
+526 AEAVFRKDL

-548 LTQALEAQGKSEE
+548 LMKALEAQNKKNE
-561 ARSKKDAWAR
+561 AKVIQKQWAS
-571 VWSNSDFT
+571 VWSHADVQLTSPVI
-579 LQGSA
+579 L
-584 VL
+584 

>member
-1 MGLVWSHRSGYG
+1 
-13 TCGVIGAISRLAN
+13 
-26 KGGVAMTIFNRALLI
+26 MTIFNRALLI

-69 SRPISTGNAEA
+69 SRPISTENAEA

-234 AKALEHVINTGDPH
+234 AEALEHVINTGDPH

-363 KQMAEAMSQQGTPM
+363 KQMAEAMSKRGTPM

-513 YLGAALLKAGRAA
+513 YLGAALLKAGRAV

-561 ARSKKDAWAR
+561 ARSKKDTWAK
-571 VWSNSDFT
+571 VWSQADISLT
-579 LQGSA
+579 APAIL
-584 VL
+584 

>member
-1 MGLVWSHRSGYG
+1 MNVTARLLTALMMVFLSH
-13 TCGVIGAISRLAN
+13 
-26 KGGVAMTIFNRALLI
+26 
-41 LAFISSTT
+41 
-49 AFAEPEQSSLS
+49 QSSAMGADADTAS
-60 VLMPKSGTY
+60 RHAVLVPKSGTY
-69 SRPISTGNAEA
+69 SRAISTDVALA
-80 QQFFDQGLRFAWGFY
+80 QTYFDQGLRFAWGFY

-102 YQEASR
+102 YQEASS
-108 LAPDHPMPYW
+108 LDPTHPMPFW

-129 SRYAQMP
+129 SRYSQMP

-150 LARINRAT
+150 LDRIDRAT
-158 PMEAA
+158 PMETS
-163 LINALYVFYDAKS
+163 LINALFVFYDAKS
-176 IPDPRERDRAYLAEM
+176 IPDPRKRDRAYLAEM
-191 RKLNQQ
+191 RKLNEQ
-197 YPDDPDVAALYAG
+197 YPDDPDIAALYAG

-220 WDKNGD
+220 WDKSGE

-234 AKALEHVINTGDPH
+234 AEALEHVINTGDPH

-321 DIPLPNIGTYPLSHK
+321 DLPLPNIGTYPLSHK
-336 IHAGHALDFVRYA
+336 IHSGHALDFVRYA
-349 ATMQGSSELAIKSA
+349 ATMQGSSELAIRSA
-363 KQMAEAMSQQGTPM
+363 KQMAEAISRHGTPM

-394 GKWDELLAIEPLKH
+394 GQWDELLAIESLKH
-408 STPYLTGILA
+408 STPYLDGILS
-418 YVKGSAHVA
+418 YVKGTAHIA
-427 KGQFDEAAQ
+427 KGSFDRANQE
-436 KLSEIHRIAAS
+436 LSNIQRISQS

-462 LLALAAHALEGEMK
+462 LLALAAHALDGEIK
-476 MAQGDLDGAIAA
+476 LAEGDLAGAIAA

-513 YLGAALLKAGRAA
+513 YLGNALLVAGRFEE
-526 DAEAVFRRDL
+526 AEAVFRKDL

-548 LTQALEAQGKSEE
+548 LMKALEAQNKKNE
-561 ARSKKDAWAR
+561 ARVIQKQWAS
-571 VWSNSDFT
+571 VWSHADVQLTSPVI
-579 LQGSA
+579 L
-584 VL
+584 